1 MSSVGTLTSIAQGK
15 CSAHKRTKTV
25 TVMFLTGASS
35 VLTNTSPTLNMT
47 SIGVASCGH
56 PVLVVTGSG
65 TVFAESSGV
74 VRVGD
79 VVMTVGGTQIVLTGS
94 SDTFAG

>member
-1 MSSVGTLTSIAQGK
+1 MSSVGTLSSLAQGK
-15 CSAHKRTKTV
+15 CSAHKKTKTV
-25 TVMFLTGASS
+25 NVTFLTGAAS
-35 VLTNTSPTLNMT
+35 VLTNGSPTLNMT
-47 SIGVASCGH
+47 SIGIASCGH
-56 PVLVVTGSG
+56 PVLVVSGSG

-79 VVMTVGGTQIVLTGS
+79 IVMTVGGTQIVLTGS